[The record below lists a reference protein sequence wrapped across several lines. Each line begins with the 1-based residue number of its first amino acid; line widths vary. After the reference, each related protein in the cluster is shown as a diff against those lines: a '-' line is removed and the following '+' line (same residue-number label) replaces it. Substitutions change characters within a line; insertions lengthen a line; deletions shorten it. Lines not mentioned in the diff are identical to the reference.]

1 MQFTW
6 TKDNF
11 GGYQAAMPDN
21 VTLVVSPD
29 RLAKGFTP
37 KAARGTQ
44 WRAACSHWDE
54 STRCLS
60 RFGRD
65 AYMDL
70 RPSYKAAMR
79 LAEAIYMEAIEPT
92 KAA

>member
-1 MQFTW
+1 MKFTW
-6 TKDNF
+6 IKDGF

-29 RLAKGFTP
+29 RLAKGFIP

-44 WRAACSHWDE
+44 WRAACCHWDE
-54 STRCLS
+54 STRCMS

-65 AYMDL
+65 AYGEMQ
-70 RPSYKAAMR
+70 PNAKAAMR
-79 LAEAIYMEAIEPT
+79 LAEAIYMEAIEPA